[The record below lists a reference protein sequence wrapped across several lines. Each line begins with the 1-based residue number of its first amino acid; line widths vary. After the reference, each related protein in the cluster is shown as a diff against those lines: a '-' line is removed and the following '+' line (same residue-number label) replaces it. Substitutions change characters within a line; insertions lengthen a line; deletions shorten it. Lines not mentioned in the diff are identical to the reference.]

1 MAIDTNFGN
10 QIDDDFKAKLITDL
24 QTLDA
29 EINQAATDLLQKYTD
44 VSAKSDKTSA
54 ESDSAIATLN
64 GVLAR
69 VTAIEKVLINLGFME
84 GDIK

>member
-10 QIDDDFKAKLITDL
+10 QIDDDFKAKLIADL
-24 QTLDA
+24 QTLDS
-29 EINQAATDLLQKYTD
+29 EINQVGTDLTQKYN
-44 VSAKSDKTSA
+44 VISAKSDKTSA

-69 VTAIEKVLINLGFME
+69 VTAIEKVLINLGFMKGE
-84 GDIK
+84 NK